1 MGELRLIGGENHGF
15 SRKHAV
21 ADGLVHI
28 MPNLMKTH
36 IINHLLTTILAGV
49 LVSCANTPTPTR
61 VPVST
66 AARSDNSLGTQLFQ
80 AINDYRRSQGS
91 AELQRHAGLDQL
103 ARKHSEYLS
112 EHQGTFSL
120 EGKNVSHMGFEGRT
134 LVAREI
140 YHMSNIS
147 ENVAAANH
155 PGAYPVPVLLAL
167 MKSSQNH
174 RKNMLDVWTH
184 TGVGIVVAPD
194 GTTYV
199 TQLFANQ
206 CMSQMATRQRFNQF

>member
-1 MGELRLIGGENHGF
+1 MNNH
-15 SRKHAV
+15 
-21 ADGLVHI
+21 LC
-28 MPNLMKTH
+28 
-36 IINHLLTTILAGV
+36 NHLLTVILAGV
-49 LVSCANTPTPTR
+49 LASCADTITRAR

-66 AARSDNSLGTQLFQ
+66 ATHPDNSLPTRFFQ
-80 AINDYRRSQGS
+80 TVNDYRHSQGA

-103 ARKHSEYLS
+103 ARKHCEYLS
-112 EHQGTFSL
+112 EHHGAFSL
-120 EGKNVSHMGFEGRT
+120 EGKNVSHIGFDGRT

-140 YHMSNIS
+140 YHMPNIS

-167 MKSSQNH
+167 MKSSQTH